1 MPISTQKE
9 NVEKHLLN
17 LDPPT
22 IQTRMLLKNQRGLL
36 KKNLNSHKKEQ
47 PGQKSQE
54 KVSLEDLTLKV
65 EHPIDLLTP
74 AARLLLL

>member
-1 MPISTQKE
+1 MLTSTLKE
-9 NVEKHLLN
+9 SVEKHLLN

-36 KKNLNSHKKEQ
+36 KKNLNSPKKEQ

-54 KVSLEDLTLKV
+54 KVSQEDLTQKDEILRKGKSR
-65 EHPIDLLTP
+65 I
-74 AARLLLL
+74 